1 MKYHVSVAGRS
12 SQHLLLGHP
21 AESAALVAQFR
32 ANTLMQ
38 HLMALPAF
46 PVTLNGLLIAP
57 ILLHGH
63 AGVSHGRT

>member
-1 MKYHVSVAGRS
+1 MKYWVSVAGLS

-21 AESAALVAQFR
+21 AESAALVAHFH

-38 HLMALPAF
+38 HLMALQAF

-63 AGVSHGRT
+63 AGVSHGCT